1 MLPLLC
7 LSHCSICLMSTP
19 LPSLS
24 PVAFPQPLSLPP
36 LLPFQQRLP
45 VKQALNAALNTGM
58 SLAQQSLLYAPSQ
71 QHAAQQ
77 VAAQQAVAAQLKSSH
92 QALFQPAQFPPTPGG
107 GSSNPFRSQNNS
119 MDQGHRWSD
128 PGRRPSFSQHDWMST
143 TSTPVS
149 SYSQVSPLFCFHAF
163 DTFSLLFP

>member
-1 MLPLLC
+1 MAAFRDIRPC
-7 LSHCSICLMSTP
+7 
-19 LPSLS
+19 
-24 PVAFPQPLSLPP
+24 VAFPTAAFASSPPLLLVPCHFSPP

-45 VKQALNAALNTGM
+45 IKQALKAALHTGM

-77 VAAQQAVAAQLKSSH
+77 VAAQQAAAAQLNSSH
-92 QALFQPAQFPPTPGG
+92 QALFQPSQFPPTPGG
-107 GSSNPFRSQNNS
+107 GTSNPFRSQNNS

-149 SYSQVSPLFCFHAF
+149 RYSQVRPCFHTF
-163 DTFSLLFP
+163 DFFFNGRLC